1 MSVRDVGA
9 IDYVGVN
16 ILFKKVYVGIFDEL
30 DWQDES
36 EHRNLLTRKIDHCI
50 RHIRSGQLLSNYPKV
65 RGYEIVIEYVSMH
78 PMTQA
83 GLEFWK
89 SRERVIRLAG
99 FDVRTRGVD
108 VRASLG
114 LKVEEIAEP
123 EAPALDDLVEPAP
136 LKLDNIE
143 VLDAD
148 PLAGIADFSDV
159 SFLPPPSSKPRNR
172 HNLPVL
178 TRLSV
183 RRAAAH

>member
-1 MSVRDVGA
+1 MSVRDVEA

-50 RHIRSGQLLSNYPKV
+50 RHIRSGQLLANYPKV

-89 SRERVIRLAG
+89 SREHIIRQAG
-99 FDVRTRGVD
+99 FDVRTRGVN
-108 VRASLG
+108 VRGSLG
-114 LKVEEIAEP
+114 LKVEEVAER
-123 EAPALDDLVEPAP
+123 EAPVLNDLVEPAP
-136 LKLDNIE
+136 LKLENIE

-148 PLAGIADFSDV
+148 PLAGTADYSDV

-178 TRLSV
+178 TRLSG